1 MMEQEASGGEE
12 IPSKKK
18 KKKNR
23 GTQDRERAD
32 EGAGVEQTDGPT
44 DDVEMGDDT
53 TEDASQS
60 PKSRRRKHTRC
71 LFS

>member
-12 IPSKKK
+12 IPSKK

-53 TEDASQS
+53 TKDASQS
-60 PKSRRRKHTRC
+60 PNSRRRKHTRC